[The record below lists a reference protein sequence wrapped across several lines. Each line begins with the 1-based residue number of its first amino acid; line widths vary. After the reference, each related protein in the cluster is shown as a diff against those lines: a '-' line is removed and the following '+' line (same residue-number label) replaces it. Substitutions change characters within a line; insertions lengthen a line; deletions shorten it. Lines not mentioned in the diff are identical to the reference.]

1 MTLPYRGVIGIA
13 VLKPPEKIYE
23 SLSGGVKLQ
32 TQIYY
37 TGTPSQTISQNLP
50 EIFWVALLKT
60 RSIDYFWKV
69 SRIEISEKFTLNSKF
84 Y

>member
-1 MTLPYRGVIGIA
+1 MTLPYRGVIGTA

-37 TGTPSQTISQNLP
+37 TGTPSQTIS
-50 EIFWVALLKT
+50 
-60 RSIDYFWKV
+60 
-69 SRIEISEKFTLNSKF
+69 
-84 Y
+84 

>member
-1 MTLPYRGVIGIA
+1 MLGILFIFNEENMTLPYRGVIGIA

-37 TGTPSQTISQNLP
+37 TGTPSQTIS
-50 EIFWVALLKT
+50 
-60 RSIDYFWKV
+60 
-69 SRIEISEKFTLNSKF
+69 
-84 Y
+84 